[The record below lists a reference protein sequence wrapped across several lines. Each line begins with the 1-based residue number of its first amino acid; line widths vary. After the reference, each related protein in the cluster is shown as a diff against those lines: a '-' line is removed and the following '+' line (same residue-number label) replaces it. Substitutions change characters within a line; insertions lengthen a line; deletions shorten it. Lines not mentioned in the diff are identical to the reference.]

1 MKNEVLNYFKKIS
14 SIPRP
19 SGHEEKIADYLV
31 AFAKE
36 NNLECFRDETNSI
49 IIKKP
54 SNIEGNDKTLIKTRN
69 SKTFR

>member
-31 AFAKE
+31 SFAKE
-36 NNLECFRDETNSI
+36 HNFEYYRDNSNNV

-54 SNIEGNDKTLIKTRN
+54 TNVSGNDKTLILQ
-69 SKTFR
+69 SHLII